1 MLRMLAS
8 LLTWLGFGDLDVAS
22 ANSCPR
28 DITPEEQEA
37 FTGMINIFGLRGL
50 LGTCHLNLPHLRC
63 AFRKAHRLIGDI
75 TQLDSPFILQFI
87 STPASEVSG
96 QTCFLAAAV
105 SCPLIATSSSR
116 KIAALFKIPD
126 ICIEIRLLGE
136 KNKGDKQ

>member
-1 MLRMLAS
+1 MPGPAGRLSSMSYTLIPIMTS
-8 LLTWLGFGDLDVAS
+8 SD
-22 ANSCPR
+22 
-28 DITPEEQEA
+28 
-37 FTGMINIFGLRGL
+37 GLSK
-50 LGTCHLNLPHLRC
+50 
-63 AFRKAHRLIGDI
+63 KAHRLIGDI

-105 SCPLIATSSSR
+105 SCPLKATSSSR